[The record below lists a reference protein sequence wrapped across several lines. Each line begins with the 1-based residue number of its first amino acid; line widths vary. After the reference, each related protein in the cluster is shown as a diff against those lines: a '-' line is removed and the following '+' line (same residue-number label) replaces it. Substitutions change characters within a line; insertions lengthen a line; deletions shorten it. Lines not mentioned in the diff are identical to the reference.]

1 MKRLLPIIVIG
12 LLTGIIASCSSKKKR
27 DDIITVKYEKPV
39 PQGPISTDN
48 YRESKS
54 FRWLDRDYVWTI
66 ERLAD
71 DSLPMV
77 KDETGQLFVDNRVH
91 LTISRSDGS
100 VFFYRTFTKASF
112 NSYIDDDFR
121 QTGILEG
128 FVFEKVEGNDVRF
141 ACSVSKPQSD
151 EFIPLILAVTRSGE
165 IAITRDT
172 RLDTELEDRADMP
185 SDDDGV

>member
-77 KDETGQLFVDNRVH
+77 KDEMGQLFVDNRVH
-91 LTISRSDGS
+91 LTISRSD
-100 VFFYRTFTKASF
+100 
-112 NSYIDDDFR
+112 
-121 QTGILEG
+121 
-128 FVFEKVEGNDVRF
+128 VED
-141 ACSVSKPQSD
+141 STHK
-151 EFIPLILAVTRSGE
+151 LATTTQ
-165 IAITRDT
+165 IAN
-172 RLDTELEDRADMP
+172 
-185 SDDDGV
+185 